1 MEHSEEISGAFL
13 KACCQ
18 PAHIFHLA
26 KEAFDEISLGVED
39 FIVWDRIALVTF
51 RGNDGEGPFIRDLL
65 SDFLTAIG
73 FVSNDGERWEFPV
86 EKGIHHLAI
95 MDLSAGYIQSQWPT

>member
-51 RGNDGEGPFIRDLL
+51 RGNDGERPFKSSLQECGSGVCQHDLGVEHN
-65 SDFLTAIG
+65 I
-73 FVSNDGERWEFPV
+73 FV
-86 EKGIHHLAI
+86 
-95 MDLSAGYIQSQWPT
+95 